1 MISTSQ
7 KQLADHRLPLYQ
19 QLRDLFI
26 QKIQQGIWSDSH
38 AIPSELD
45 LAHEHAVAPG
55 TVRKAIESLVSD
67 GYLTRKQG
75 SGTFVRRANFGNAL
89 FRFFRHTDETG
100 NVLEPRSKIL
110 SLRGDQASPAEV
122 EKLKLRAS
130 ADQAAR
136 PTRLADQA
144 KSLPDVIRIQRIR
157 QVSDEPLVYEEIT
170 VCAQKFHRL
179 LVTDPTTF
187 GDLLYPFYD
196 TLCEVKVQNATE
208 TVSFSVAKPEVAK
221 QLRTKTNAPVAII
234 ERLAFDI
241 HGHPVEWRI
250 SYGLA
255 SKFNYSVELK

>member
-7 KQLADHRLPLYQ
+7 KQMADHRLPLYQ

-26 QKIQQGIWSDSH
+26 QKIQQGVWSDSH

-45 LAHEHAVAPG
+45 LAQEHAVAPG

-100 NVLEPRSKIL
+100 NALEPRSKIL
-110 SLRGDQASPAEV
+110 SLRCGQASPAEV

-130 ADQAAR
+130 ADQAK
-136 PTRLADQA
+136 PTHQADLA
-144 KSLPDVIRIQRIR
+144 KSVPNVIRIQRIR

-170 VCAQKFHRL
+170 VCAQRFHRL
-179 LVTDPTTF
+179 LATDTNTF

-196 TLCEVKVQNATE
+196 SLCEVKVQNATE
-208 TVSFSVAKPEVAK
+208 TVSFSVAKPDVAK
-221 QLRTKTNAPVAII
+221 ELHAKTNAPVAII

>member
-1 MISTSQ
+1 M
-7 KQLADHRLPLYQ
+7 ADHRLPLYQ

-55 TVRKAIESLVSD
+55 TVRKAIESLVAD

-110 SLRGDQASPAEV
+110 SLRCDQASPAEV
-122 EKLKLRAS
+122 EKLKLLAPV
-130 ADQAAR
+130 DQTKL
-136 PTRLADQA
+136 TRLTDQA
-144 KSLPDVIRIQRIR
+144 KPMPNVIRIQRIR

-179 LVTDPTTF
+179 LATEPNTF

-196 TLCEVKVQNATE
+196 ALCEVKVQNATE
-208 TVSFSVAKPEVAK
+208 TVSFSFAKPEVAK
-221 QLRTKTNAPVAII
+221 QLHTKTNAPVAII

-255 SKFNYSVELK
+255 TKFNYSVELK

>member
-110 SLRGDQASPAEV
+110 SLRCDRASSVEV
-122 EKLKLRAS
+122 EKLKLRVLGGQATQS
-130 ADQAAR
+130 AQSAQTNSV
-136 PTRLADQA
+136 PN
-144 KSLPDVIRIQRIR
+144 VIRIQRIR

-170 VCAQKFHRL
+170 VCAQKFQRL
-179 LVTDPTTF
+179 LETEPSAFD
-187 GDLLYPFYD
+187 DLLYPFYD
-196 TLCEVKVQNATE
+196 TVCHIKVQNATE
-208 TVSFSVAKPEVAK
+208 TVSFDFAKPEVAK
-221 QLRTKTNAPVAII
+221 QLQIEPDAPVAVI

-241 HGHPVEWRI
+241 HGQPVEWRV

-255 SKFNYSVELK
+255 SKFNYSIELK